1 MVQIGDE
8 LYGKDFGEF
17 KNLLEES
24 LARID
29 ELKSCT
35 RLIAEGAY
43 EETDDLTRLVKRCQF
58 LRMQVDQNIER
69 INELLAIVS
78 KYFDHDDDLR
88 NWYSLFRERLKEA
101 QDVTFR
107 AMHSLKVSM
116 EKLDN
121 DMIMIRQKHKAIKGY
136 ERYR

>member
-121 DMIMIRQKHKAIKGY
+121 DMIMIRRKHKAIKGY